1 MTFNN
6 MSVEAW
12 AAAIRPKVDG
22 SWNLHTL
29 LPKGMDFFLLLS
41 SHSGLLGAHGQS
53 NYAAGNVFQ
62 DELARYRATQGEKA
76 TSIDLGSMSAIGYVA
91 KNTDVIAQALKQ
103 GLEDFSEQE
112 LLSLLEVYCDRDLP
126 MLNASDA
133 RIVTPVGIPAVLEA
147 NGITEPSWM
156 SKPVFKHLHQISIA
170 GQTASA
176 EAKPTRS
183 WEALLRDAKTVPD
196 AESTVREA
204 IQKQLAGLLAIGMDD
219 VDTSKPVHSYGVDS
233 LVAIE
238 LRNWFVRS
246 IGADVAVFEILGNS
260 TIANLARD
268 VAGKSRFVDV
278 PKE

>member
-183 WEALLRDAKTVPD
+183 WEALLREAKTVPD